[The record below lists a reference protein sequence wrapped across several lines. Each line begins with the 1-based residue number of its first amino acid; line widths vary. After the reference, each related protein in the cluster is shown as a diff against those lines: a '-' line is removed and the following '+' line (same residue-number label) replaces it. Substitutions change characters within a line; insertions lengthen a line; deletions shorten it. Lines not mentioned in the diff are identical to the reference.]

1 MCKSSSLTL
10 PLLLDD
16 TNVGPIEPEW
26 DGCPVIPP
34 CTRLPNCSPIS
45 CIGMA
50 VNNNVLESPSPP
62 PPLFDIMM
70 TG

>member
-26 DGCPVIPP
+26 DGCPVISSIPAPGCLIVPP
-34 CTRLPNCSPIS
+34 SHASEWPLIITCLSLHRRRRLLIS
-45 CIGMA
+45 
-50 VNNNVLESPSPP
+50 
-62 PPLFDIMM
+62 
-70 TG
+70 

>member
-26 DGCPVIPP
+26 DECPVIPSL
-34 CTRLPNCSPIS
+34 LPP
-45 CIGMA
+45 A
-50 VNNNVLESPSPP
+50 
-62 PPLFDIMM
+62 
-70 TG
+70 